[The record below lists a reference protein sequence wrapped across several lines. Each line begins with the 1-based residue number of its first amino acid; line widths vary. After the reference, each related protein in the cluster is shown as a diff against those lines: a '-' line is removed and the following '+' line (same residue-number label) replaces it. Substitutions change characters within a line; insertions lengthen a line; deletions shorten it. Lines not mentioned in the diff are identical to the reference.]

1 MIRRP
6 PRSTRTDTLFPYTTL
21 FRSMLPIVRNQ
32 IAQTLPPFFDR
43 ERTNAEIGQVAPGTT
58 TPRQLPI
65 EPKPLTIRQDIG
77 VALVAVAQ
85 NHAIGSIKVT
95 LKFDQLIERP
105 FNPARLIQ
113 IMLGCDCP
121 EIRVLQILADPMPHD
136 PDLVMVYRCAH

>member
-1 MIRRP
+1 MRK
-6 PRSTRTDTLFPYTTL
+6 
-21 FRSMLPIVRNQ
+21 Q
-32 IAQTLPPFFDR
+32 IAQTVRKFIKR
-43 ERTNAEIGQVAPGTT
+43 KRNKSKIGPHAPRTT

-65 EPKPLTIRQDIG
+65 EPKPLTIRQEIG
-77 VALVAVAQ
+77 VALVAVAK

-95 LKFDQLIERP
+95 LKFDQLIKRP

>member
-1 MIRRP
+1 M
-6 PRSTRTDTLFPYTTL
+6 
-21 FRSMLPIVRNQ
+21 
-32 IAQTLPPFFDR
+32 AHTLPAFCDR
-43 ERTNAEIGQVAPGTT
+43 KRTNAERCQVAPGTT

-113 IMLGCDCP
+113 IKIGKASCRA
-121 EIRVLQILADPMPHD
+121 RVCQY
-136 PDLVMVYRCAH
+136 V